1 MCRNAENFCVKDYRK
16 ADIHDVRVNNMV
28 SEKVKCAVMV
38 ACDPANLTLEN
49 VVQNNLEGETFF
61 GVEN

>member
-1 MCRNAENFCVKDYRK
+1 VKDYRK